1 APDPAAL
8 DPGAALYW
16 GFGRVLG
23 REHPELRPVLLDVTH
38 GPRGRVADIVTGL
51 SALLSAPDTDID
63 QVAVRDG
70 RRHVG
75 RLVAATGGPGE
86 PSAGVTPWR
95 RAEQA
100 VRLSPDRPG
109 GWDGLTL
116 RPLVRRPPGPG
127 EVELVVTASALNF
140 LDVMKM
146 MGTYPD
152 PRGAG
157 LLGTECAGI
166 VTAVGDGVT
175 NPVVGDRVVACAMP
189 ALASHLTVRAD
200 HTRQVPDW
208 LADVDA
214 AGLPMVTATAWYG
227 LNDLAGLAPGETVL
241 IHSAA
246 GGLGLAAVGV
256 ARHLGATV
264 IATAGTVEK
273 RRHLADL
280 GIEHVFDSRDLGWAE
295 QTRAVTGGRGVDVV
309 LNSLTGAAI
318 GLGLDLLA
326 EGGRFVE
333 VGKKDIYGGRT
344 ISLSAFQKGIGLHSV
359 DLSAL
364 MTRHPVRFARL
375 LRDVWDRVEARD
387 LPPLPVITRPF
398 ADVAEALREMS
409 HGTHIGK
416 FVVRIDPADLPPAAP
431 EPMPQGRFRADATYL
446 ISGGLGALG
455 LSLAEF
461 LADSGARTLVLLGRR
476 APGAAATARLD
487 SLRGRGV
494 RVETRQV
501 DVADAAALTALLTE
515 LRAALPPLRGVVH
528 AAGLLDDA
536 TILTLRPEQAE
547 RVLAPKVDGARN
559 LDAATDADPLDFFVL
574 FSSAAALIGN
584 AGQAA
589 YAAGNAYLDAL
600 AVARRRRGRP
610 GLSVQWGPFAEI
622 GLAAREDNRGARLA
636 DRGMGSFTAD
646 EAWQALAGYLGAGG
660 PGTAGLGGD
669 AQVVAYLRLDLRQ
682 WFDSYPHTA
691 ALESW
696 SVLRRASRDGTPVG
710 EQGNEFLARLRTS
723 DGDDRRDLLEGKVRE
738 LAGRV
743 LRLDPTAI
751 ERDLPF
757 KSLGLD
763 SLMSLEFRNRLESA
777 FGLQLSPTLLWTYG
791 TMRALSGALTE
802 RLFEVAAAPATEED

>member
-1 APDPAAL
+1 
-8 DPGAALYW
+8 
-16 GFGRVLG
+16 
-23 REHPELRPVLLDVTH
+23 
-38 GPRGRVADIVTGL
+38 
-51 SALLSAPDTDID
+51 
-63 QVAVRDG
+63 
-70 RRHVG
+70 
-75 RLVAATGGPGE
+75 
-86 PSAGVTPWR
+86 
-95 RAEQA
+95 
-100 VRLSPDRPG
+100 
-109 GWDGLTL
+109 
-116 RPLVRRPPGPG
+116 
-127 EVELVVTASALNF
+127 
-140 LDVMKM
+140 MKT

-166 VTAVGDGVT
+166 VTAVGDGVAA
-175 NPVVGDRVVACAMP
+175 PAIGDRVVACAMP

-200 HTRQVPDW
+200 HTRPIPDW
-208 LADVDA
+208 LSDVDA

-264 IATAGTVEK
+264 IATAGTAEK

-295 QTRAVTGGRGVDVV
+295 QARAVTGGRGVDVV

-375 LRDVWDRVEARD
+375 LSDVWDRVEARD

-398 ADVAEALREMS
+398 AEVAEALRDMS
-409 HGTHIGK
+409 HGNHIGK
-416 FVVRIDPADLPPAAP
+416 YVVRIDPADLPPAAP

-461 LADSGARTLVLLGRR
+461 LADSGARSLVLLGRR
-476 APGAAATARLD
+476 APDAAATARLD

-501 DVADAAALTALLTE
+501 DVADAAALTAALTE

-559 LDAATDADPLDFFVL
+559 LDAATDPDPLDFFVL

-622 GLAAREDNRGARLA
+622 GLAASEDNRGARLA
-636 DRGMGSFTAD
+636 DRGMGSFTAE

-660 PGTAGLGGD
+660 PDTAGQGAAGQD
-669 AQVVAYLRLDLRQ
+669 TAGQDIAGQQTAGRRIAGRGADGQVVAYLRLDLRQ
-682 WFDSYPHTA
+682 WFDSYPDTA

-723 DGDDRRDLLEGKVRE
+723 DGDDRRELLEGKVRE
-738 LAGRV
+738 LASRV

-763 SLMSLEFRNRLESA
+763 SLMGLEFRNRLESA
-777 FGLQLSPTLLWTYG
+777 FGLKLSPTLLWTYG

-802 RLFEVAAAPATEED
+802 RLFEAAAPAATQED